1 MFFIKWGGAILIF
14 LYIFAATALTTM
26 VEEMRVILASVS
38 ESVYYTAIND

>member
-1 MFFIKWGGAILIF
+1 MRGGVILIF